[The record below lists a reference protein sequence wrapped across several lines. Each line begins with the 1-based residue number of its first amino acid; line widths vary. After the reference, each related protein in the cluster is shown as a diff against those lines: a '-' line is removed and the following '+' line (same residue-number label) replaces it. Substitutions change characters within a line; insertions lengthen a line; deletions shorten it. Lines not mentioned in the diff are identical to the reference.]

1 MRHRVADVYKAGV
14 LAAGWNGTTAAPGSA
29 TCRRTWPPGGPAVA
43 SSLPL
48 TAEPVL
54 SAAGA
59 APPYFTGLLPEGRRL
74 NALRRSIKTSADDDL
89 SLLIA
94 AGANPVGD
102 VQIVGHGEKL
112 DPDEHAVEL
121 DPKTPVDFDAL
132 LGDSGLIDPV
142 ALAGVQDKLSAGM
155 ISMPVASAG
164 RRFILKLNAPE
175 FPHVVENEFV
185 MFRYA
190 AKLRIPLSRVQLI
203 RDVAGRPGLLVERFD
218 RVSAGWS
225 GAGGARTD
233 AVQRLAV
240 EDGAQVLGLYPADK
254 YNVGY
259 GQVCHALAAYC
270 AAPLPA
276 LRNLAIQAAF
286 AWLSGNGDL
295 HAKNVSMVQ
304 QPSGEWSIAPVYDIP
319 STVVYG
325 DKTLALTLDGKRTGI
340 SRKHFLGWADGL
352 GLTERAAGPG
362 GGAGAEGVRAAARG
376 PGGGHGVSRPSSPRR
391 GRRRRL
397 AVSGHGHQGVG
408 QGAQAPAQAAGR
420 VRHRAGWGRR
430 RASGVRW
437 LRGAGCRPAA
447 WRPCRPRRS
456 WPGVPPAWLRRRQ
469 RRGRRGRWPCRS

>member
-1 MRHRVADVYKAGV
+1 MRHRVADIYKRGV
-14 LAAGWNGTTAAPGSA
+14 LAARLERHDGGTKFSYVPAYLQSG
-29 TCRRTWPPGGPAVA
+29 RPAVA

-48 TAEPVL
+48 SPEPVL
-54 SAAGA
+54 SGAGA

-94 AGANPVGD
+94 AGGNPVGD
-102 VQIVGHGEKL
+102 VQIVGHGELL
-112 DPDEHAVEL
+112 DPEEHAVEV
-121 DPKTPVDFDAL
+121 DPRKPVDFDEL

-175 FPHVVENEFV
+175 FPHVVENEFI

-190 AKLRIPLSRVQLI
+190 AKLRIPMSRVQLM

-218 RVSAGWS
+218 RVPLGDGAAGD
-225 GAGGARTD
+225 GDRVA
-233 AVQRLAV
+233 RLAV
-240 EDGAQVLGLYPADK
+240 EDGAQVLKLYPADK
-254 YNVGY
+254 YNVGF
-259 GQVCHALAAYC
+259 GTVCRALAEYC

-304 QPSGEWSIAPVYDIP
+304 QPHGEWSIAPVYDIP

-325 DKTLALTLDGKRTGI
+325 DKTLALALGGKRSGI
-340 SRKHFLGWADGL
+340 SRKHFVGWAAGL
-352 GLTERAAGPG
+352 GLTERTAVQAVELALKAAGPLLADLEAGTAFAPTNDDG
-362 GGAGAEGVRAAARG
+362 GSPFPDMVARAWVKELR
-376 PGGGHGVSRPSSPRR
+376 H
-391 GRRRRL
+391 RRRL
-397 AVSGHGHQGVG
+397 LEG
-408 QGAQAPAQAAGR
+408 
-420 VRHRAGWGRR
+420 
-430 RASGVRW
+430 
-437 LRGAGCRPAA
+437 
-447 WRPCRPRRS
+447 
-456 WPGVPPAWLRRRQ
+456 
-469 RRGRRGRWPCRS
+469 

>member
-14 LAAGWNGTTAAPGSA
+14 LAARLERHDGGTKFSYLPAYLAA
-29 TCRRTWPPGGPAVA
+29 GGPAVA

-48 TAEPVL
+48 STQPVL

-74 NALRRSIKTSADDDL
+74 NALRRSVKTSVDDEL

-102 VQIVGHGEKL
+102 VQIVGHGEPL

-121 DPKTPVDFDAL
+121 NPKAPVDFDAL

-164 RRFILKLNAPE
+164 RRYILKLNAPE
-175 FPHVVENEFV
+175 FPHVVENELV

-190 AKLRIPLSRVQLI
+190 AKLRIPLSKVRLI
-203 RDVAGRPGLLVERFD
+203 RDVEGRPGLLVERFD
-218 RVSAGWS
+218 RIPL
-225 GAGGARTD
+225 AGGAPG

-254 YNVGY
+254 YNVAY
-259 GQVCHALAAYC
+259 GQVCRALAEYC

-304 QPSGEWSIAPVYDIP
+304 LPSGEWSIAPVYDIP

-340 SRKHFLGWADGL
+340 SRKHFLGWAAGL
-352 GLTERAAGPG
+352 GLAERAAVQVLELGLRASGPLVADLEAG
-362 GGAGAEGVRAAARG
+362 TAFAGTNDGGA
-376 PGGGHGVSRPSSPRR
+376 SPFSPMVTRQWLR
-391 GRRRRL
+391 ELKHRRRL
-397 AVSGHGHQGVG
+397 LEA
-408 QGAQAPAQAAGR
+408 
-420 VRHRAGWGRR
+420 
-430 RASGVRW
+430 
-437 LRGAGCRPAA
+437 
-447 WRPCRPRRS
+447 
-456 WPGVPPAWLRRRQ
+456 
-469 RRGRRGRWPCRS
+469 

>member
-1 MRHRVADVYKAGV
+1 MRHRVADIYKRGV
-14 LAAGWNGTTAAPGSA
+14 LAARLERHDGGTKFSYVPAYLQSG
-29 TCRRTWPPGGPAVA
+29 RPAVA

-48 TAEPVL
+48 SPEPVL
-54 SAAGA
+54 SGAGA

-94 AGANPVGD
+94 AGGNPVGD
-102 VQIVGHGEKL
+102 VQIVGHGELL
-112 DPDEHAVEL
+112 DPEEHAVEV
-121 DPKTPVDFDAL
+121 DPRKPVDFDEL

-175 FPHVVENEFV
+175 FPHVVENEFI

-190 AKLRIPLSRVQLI
+190 AKLRIPMSRVQLM

-218 RVSAGWS
+218 RVPLGDGAAGD
-225 GAGGARTD
+225 GDRVA
-233 AVQRLAV
+233 RLAV
-240 EDGAQVLGLYPADK
+240 EDGAQVLKLYPADK
-254 YNVGY
+254 YNVGF
-259 GQVCHALAAYC
+259 GTVCRALADYC

-304 QPSGEWSIAPVYDIP
+304 QPHGEWSIAPVYDIP

-325 DKTLALTLDGKRTGI
+325 DKTLALTLGGKRSGI
-340 SRKHFLGWADGL
+340 SRKHFLGWATGL
-352 GLTERAAGPG
+352 GLTERTAVQAVELALKAAGPLLADLEAGTAFAPTNDDG
-362 GGAGAEGVRAAARG
+362 GSPFPDMVTRAWVKELR
-376 PGGGHGVSRPSSPRR
+376 H
-391 GRRRRL
+391 RRRL
-397 AVSGHGHQGVG
+397 LEG
-408 QGAQAPAQAAGR
+408 
-420 VRHRAGWGRR
+420 
-430 RASGVRW
+430 
-437 LRGAGCRPAA
+437 
-447 WRPCRPRRS
+447 
-456 WPGVPPAWLRRRQ
+456 
-469 RRGRRGRWPCRS
+469 

>member
-1 MRHRVADVYKAGV
+1 MADVYKAGV
-14 LAAGWNGTTAAPGSA
+14 PAARLERHDGGTKFSYLPGYLAA
-29 TCRRTWPPGGPAVA
+29 GGPAVA

-48 TAEPVL
+48 STEPVL

-74 NALRRSIKTSADDDL
+74 NALRRSVKTSMDDEL

-102 VQIVGHGEKL
+102 VQIVGHGEKP
-112 DPDEHAVEL
+112 DPDEHAVQL
-121 DPKTPVDFDAL
+121 DPKTPLDFDAL
-132 LGDSGLIDPV
+132 LGDPGLIDPV

-175 FPHVVENEFV
+175 FPHVVENEFA

-190 AKLRIPLSRVQLI
+190 ARLRIPLSRVQLV
-203 RDVAGRPGLLVERFD
+203 RDVADRPGLLVERFD
-218 RVSAGWS
+218 RVPL
-225 GAGGARTD
+225 AGGAPD
-233 AVQRLAV
+233 EVQRLAV

-259 GQVCHALAAYC
+259 GQVCRALAEYC

-325 DKTLALTLDGKRTGI
+325 DKTLALPLDGKRSGI
-340 SRKHFLGWADGL
+340 SRRHFLGWATGL
-352 GLTERAAGPG
+352 GLPERAAVQALELGLKAAGPLLADLEAG
-362 GGAGAEGVRAAARG
+362 TAFASTDDDGA
-376 PGGGHGVSRPSSPRR
+376 SPFSPMVTRDWVKELKH
-391 GRRRRL
+391 RRRL
-397 AVSGHGHQGVG
+397 LEG
-408 QGAQAPAQAAGR
+408 
-420 VRHRAGWGRR
+420 
-430 RASGVRW
+430 
-437 LRGAGCRPAA
+437 
-447 WRPCRPRRS
+447 
-456 WPGVPPAWLRRRQ
+456 
-469 RRGRRGRWPCRS
+469 

>member
-14 LAAGWNGTTAAPGSA
+14 LAARLERHDGGTKFTYLPAYLAS
-29 TCRRTWPPGGPAVA
+29 GGPAVA

-48 TAEPVL
+48 STEPVL

-74 NALRRSIKTSADDDL
+74 NALRRSVKTSVDDEL

-94 AGANPVGD
+94 AGANPVGN
-102 VQIVGHGEKL
+102 VQIVGHGEPL

-121 DPKTPVDFDAL
+121 NPKTPVDFDAL

-164 RRFILKLNAPE
+164 RRYILKLNAPE
-175 FPHVVENEFV
+175 FPHVVENELV

-190 AKLRIPLSRVQLI
+190 AKLRIPLSRVRLI
-203 RDVAGRPGLLVERFD
+203 RDVGGRPGLLVERFD
-218 RVSAGWS
+218 RIPLV
-225 GAGGARTD
+225 GGAHG

-240 EDGAQVLGLYPADK
+240 EDGAQVLRLYPADK

-259 GQVCHALAAYC
+259 GQVCRALAEYC

-340 SRKHFLGWADGL
+340 SRKHFLAWATGL
-352 GLTERAAGPG
+352 GLAERAAVQVLELGLKATGPLVADLEAG
-362 GGAGAEGVRAAARG
+362 STFAGTNDDGAS
-376 PGGGHGVSRPSSPRR
+376 PFSSMVTRSWLKELKH
-391 GRRRRL
+391 RRRL
-397 AVSGHGHQGVG
+397 LEG
-408 QGAQAPAQAAGR
+408 
-420 VRHRAGWGRR
+420 
-430 RASGVRW
+430 
-437 LRGAGCRPAA
+437 
-447 WRPCRPRRS
+447 
-456 WPGVPPAWLRRRQ
+456 
-469 RRGRRGRWPCRS
+469 

>member
-1 MRHRVADVYKAGV
+1 MRHRVADVYKRGV
-14 LAAGWNGTTAAPGSA
+14 LAARLERHSGGTRFSYLPAYLEAG
-29 TCRRTWPPGGPAVA
+29 RPAVA

-48 TAEPVL
+48 TGEPVL

-94 AGANPVGD
+94 AGGNPVGD
-102 VQIVGHGEKL
+102 VQIVGHGEPL
-112 DPDEHAVEL
+112 DPDEHAVEV
-121 DPKTPVDFDAL
+121 DPRNPVDFDEL

-164 RRFILKLNAPE
+164 KRFILKLNAPE

-190 AKLRIPLSRVQLI
+190 AKLRIPLSRVQLM

-218 RVSAGWS
+218 RIPVAGLN
-225 GAGGARTD
+225 APRATPD

-240 EDGAQVLGLYPADK
+240 EDAAQVLRLYPADK

-259 GQVCHALAAYC
+259 GQVCGALAQYC

-325 DKTLALTLDGKRTGI
+325 DKTLALTIGGKRNGI

-352 GLTERAAGPG
+352 GLTERAAVQVLELALTAAGPLIADLEAGTAFALTHTASTNDG
-362 GGAGAEGVRAAARG
+362 GGSPFPDMVTRAWVKELK
-376 PGGGHGVSRPSSPRR
+376 H
-391 GRRRRL
+391 RRRL
-397 AVSGHGHQGVG
+397 LEG
-408 QGAQAPAQAAGR
+408 
-420 VRHRAGWGRR
+420 
-430 RASGVRW
+430 
-437 LRGAGCRPAA
+437 
-447 WRPCRPRRS
+447 
-456 WPGVPPAWLRRRQ
+456 
-469 RRGRRGRWPCRS
+469 

>member
-14 LAAGWNGTTAAPGSA
+14 PAARLERHDGGTKFSYLPGYLAA
-29 TCRRTWPPGGPAVA
+29 GGPAVA

-48 TAEPVL
+48 STEPVL

-74 NALRRSIKTSADDDL
+74 NALRRSVKTSMDDEL

-102 VQIVGHGEKL
+102 VQIVGHGEKP
-112 DPDEHAVEL
+112 DPDEHAVQL
-121 DPKTPVDFDAL
+121 DPKTPLDFDAL
-132 LGDSGLIDPV
+132 LGDPGLIDPV

-175 FPHVVENEFV
+175 FPHVVENEFA

-190 AKLRIPLSRVQLI
+190 ARLRIPLSRVQLV
-203 RDVAGRPGLLVERFD
+203 RDVADRPGLLVERFD
-218 RVSAGWS
+218 RVPL
-225 GAGGARTD
+225 AGGAPD
-233 AVQRLAV
+233 EVQRLAV

-259 GQVCHALAAYC
+259 GQVCRALAEYC

-325 DKTLALTLDGKRTGI
+325 DKTLALPLDGKRSGI
-340 SRKHFLGWADGL
+340 SRRHFLGWATGL
-352 GLTERAAGPG
+352 GLPERAAVQALELGLKAAGPLLADLEAG
-362 GGAGAEGVRAAARG
+362 TAFASTDDDGA
-376 PGGGHGVSRPSSPRR
+376 SPFSPMVTRDWVKELKH
-391 GRRRRL
+391 RRRL
-397 AVSGHGHQGVG
+397 LEG
-408 QGAQAPAQAAGR
+408 
-420 VRHRAGWGRR
+420 
-430 RASGVRW
+430 
-437 LRGAGCRPAA
+437 
-447 WRPCRPRRS
+447 
-456 WPGVPPAWLRRRQ
+456 
-469 RRGRRGRWPCRS
+469 

>member
-1 MRHRVADVYKAGV
+1 MRHRVADIYKRGV
-14 LAAGWNGTTAAPGSA
+14 LAARLERHDGGTKFSYLPAYLQSG
-29 TCRRTWPPGGPAVA
+29 RPAVA

-48 TAEPVL
+48 SPEPVL
-54 SAAGA
+54 SGAGA

-94 AGANPVGD
+94 AGGNPVGD
-102 VQIVGHGEKL
+102 VQIVGHGELL
-112 DPDEHAVEL
+112 DPEEHAVEV
-121 DPKTPVDFDAL
+121 DPRKPVDFDEL

-175 FPHVVENEFV
+175 FPHVVENEFI

-190 AKLRIPLSRVQLI
+190 AKLRIPMSRVQLM

-218 RVSAGWS
+218 RVPLGDGAAGD
-225 GAGGARTD
+225 GDRVA
-233 AVQRLAV
+233 RLAV
-240 EDGAQVLGLYPADK
+240 EDGAQVLKLYPADK
-254 YNVGY
+254 YNVGF
-259 GQVCHALAAYC
+259 GTVCRALADYC

-304 QPSGEWSIAPVYDIP
+304 QPHGEWSIAPVYDIP

-325 DKTLALTLDGKRTGI
+325 DKTLALTLGGKRSGI
-340 SRKHFLGWADGL
+340 SRKHFLGWAAGL
-352 GLTERAAGPG
+352 GLTERTAAQAVELALKAAGPLLADLEAGTAFAPTNDDG
-362 GGAGAEGVRAAARG
+362 GSPFPDMVTRAWIKELR
-376 PGGGHGVSRPSSPRR
+376 H
-391 GRRRRL
+391 RRRL
-397 AVSGHGHQGVG
+397 LEG
-408 QGAQAPAQAAGR
+408 
-420 VRHRAGWGRR
+420 
-430 RASGVRW
+430 
-437 LRGAGCRPAA
+437 
-447 WRPCRPRRS
+447 
-456 WPGVPPAWLRRRQ
+456 
-469 RRGRRGRWPCRS
+469 

>member
-14 LAAGWNGTTAAPGSA
+14 LAARLERHDGGTRFSYLPAYLAA
-29 TCRRTWPPGGPAVA
+29 GGPAVA

-48 TAEPVL
+48 TTEPVL

-74 NALRRSIKTSADDDL
+74 NALRRSVKTSVDDEL

-102 VQIVGHGEKL
+102 VQIVGHGEPL

-121 DPKTPVDFDAL
+121 NPKAPVDFDAL

-164 RRFILKLNAPE
+164 RRYILKLNAPE
-175 FPHVVENEFV
+175 FPHVVENELV

-190 AKLRIPLSRVQLI
+190 AKLRIPLSKVRLI
-203 RDVAGRPGLLVERFD
+203 RDVGGRPGLLVERFD
-218 RVSAGWS
+218 RIPL
-225 GAGGARTD
+225 AGGAHG

-259 GQVCHALAAYC
+259 GQVCHALADYC
-270 AAPLPA
+270 SAPLPA

-340 SRKHFLGWADGL
+340 SRKHFLGWATGL
-352 GLTERAAGPG
+352 GLAERAAVQVLELGLKASGPLVADLESG
-362 GGAGAEGVRAAARG
+362 TAFAAANDDG
-376 PGGGHGVSRPSSPRR
+376 ESPFSASVTRSWLKELKH
-391 GRRRRL
+391 RRRL
-397 AVSGHGHQGVG
+397 LEG
-408 QGAQAPAQAAGR
+408 
-420 VRHRAGWGRR
+420 
-430 RASGVRW
+430 
-437 LRGAGCRPAA
+437 
-447 WRPCRPRRS
+447 
-456 WPGVPPAWLRRRQ
+456 
-469 RRGRRGRWPCRS
+469 

>member
-1 MRHRVADVYKAGV
+1 MRHRVADIYKQGV
-14 LAAGWNGTTAAPGSA
+14 LAARLERHEGGTKFSYLPAYLQSG
-29 TCRRTWPPGGPAVA
+29 RPAVA

-48 TAEPVL
+48 SPEPVI
-54 SAAGA
+54 SGAGA

-94 AGANPVGD
+94 AGGNPVGD
-102 VQIVGHGEKL
+102 VQIVGHGELL
-112 DPDEHAVEL
+112 DPEEHAVEV
-121 DPKTPVDFDAL
+121 DPRKPVDFDEL

-175 FPHVVENEFV
+175 FPHVVENEFI

-190 AKLRIPLSRVQLI
+190 ARLRIPLSRVQLM

-218 RVSAGWS
+218 RVPL
-225 GAGGARTD
+225 GGGPDDGDRVA
-233 AVQRLAV
+233 RLAV
-240 EDGAQVLGLYPADK
+240 EDGAQVLKLYPADK
-254 YNVGY
+254 YNVGF
-259 GQVCHALAAYC
+259 GTVCHALAEHC

-304 QPSGEWSIAPVYDIP
+304 QPHGEWSIAPVYDIP

-325 DKTLALTLDGKRTGI
+325 DKTLALTLGGKRNGI
-340 SRKHFLGWADGL
+340 SRKHFIGWATGL
-352 GLTERAAGPG
+352 GLTERTAAQAVELALKAAGPLLADLEAGTAFAPTNDDG
-362 GGAGAEGVRAAARG
+362 GSPFPDMVTRAWVKELR
-376 PGGGHGVSRPSSPRR
+376 H
-391 GRRRRL
+391 RRRL
-397 AVSGHGHQGVG
+397 LEG
-408 QGAQAPAQAAGR
+408 
-420 VRHRAGWGRR
+420 
-430 RASGVRW
+430 
-437 LRGAGCRPAA
+437 
-447 WRPCRPRRS
+447 
-456 WPGVPPAWLRRRQ
+456 
-469 RRGRRGRWPCRS
+469 

>member
-14 LAAGWNGTTAAPGSA
+14 PAARLERHDGGTKFSYLPGYLAA
-29 TCRRTWPPGGPAVA
+29 GGPAVA
-43 SSLPL
+43 SSLPPS
-48 TAEPVL
+48 TEPVL

-74 NALRRSIKTSADDDL
+74 NALRRSVKTSMDDEL

-102 VQIVGHGEKL
+102 VQIVGHGEKP
-112 DPDEHAVEL
+112 DPDEHAVQL
-121 DPKTPVDFDAL
+121 DPKTPLDFDAL
-132 LGDSGLIDPV
+132 LGDPGLIDPV

-175 FPHVVENEFV
+175 FPHVVENEFA

-190 AKLRIPLSRVQLI
+190 ARLRIPLSRVQLV
-203 RDVAGRPGLLVERFD
+203 RDVADRPGLLVERFD
-218 RVSAGWS
+218 RVPL
-225 GAGGARTD
+225 AGGAPD
-233 AVQRLAV
+233 EVQRLAV

-259 GQVCHALAAYC
+259 GQVCRALAEYC

-325 DKTLALTLDGKRTGI
+325 DKTLALPLDGKRSGI
-340 SRKHFLGWADGL
+340 SRRHFLGWATGL
-352 GLTERAAGPG
+352 GLPERAAVQALELGLKAAGPLLADLEAG
-362 GGAGAEGVRAAARG
+362 TAFASTDDDGA
-376 PGGGHGVSRPSSPRR
+376 SPFSPMVTRDWVKELKH
-391 GRRRRL
+391 RRRL
-397 AVSGHGHQGVG
+397 LEG
-408 QGAQAPAQAAGR
+408 
-420 VRHRAGWGRR
+420 
-430 RASGVRW
+430 
-437 LRGAGCRPAA
+437 
-447 WRPCRPRRS
+447 
-456 WPGVPPAWLRRRQ
+456 
-469 RRGRRGRWPCRS
+469 